1 MAKQRTPSYRERREV
16 EAAGQRASAFYA
28 QGRHEQAL
36 QLCLQTAR
44 RWPQLAVAWTDAA
57 VNCIKLERWQ
67 EAIEHAGRA
76 LAAGGDSLALFDA
89 LSHAHCALRQW
100 DQVRRH
106 GLHAL
111 SLRERQ
117 FGVEP
122 PIAHALPALPPPP
135 SAATRERNVIAF
147 SLFGASA
154 KYCETA
160 VLNVLEQPRI
170 YPHWTCRFYIDDSV
184 PEAIVR
190 RLLDNG
196 GQVVRVD
203 EAACQW
209 PGPMW
214 RFLALD
220 DAQAQ
225 RILFRD
231 ADSVIS
237 EREAEAVAQWL
248 ASDRHFHALRDNGT
262 HTELLLA
269 GLWGVVG
276 GALPP
281 LAQLARLFFAE
292 PLASRHFA
300 DQHFLRRYVW
310 PYARRSLLQHD
321 SMFGFLGAA
330 GFPGGPMPDDFH
342 VGYAEGS
349 PRFELPCTLAEGSR
363 VRWTLYRRE
372 GEGEQAICDYAATV
386 NAGAVHGHIPARYAD
401 WIRRGEARIAVAPEA

>member
-1 MAKQRTPSYRERREV
+1 M
-16 EAAGQRASAFYA
+16 
-28 QGRHEQAL
+28 
-36 QLCLQTAR
+36 
-44 RWPQLAVAWTDAA
+44 
-57 VNCIKLERWQ
+57 
-67 EAIEHAGRA
+67 
-76 LAAGGDSLALFDA
+76 
-89 LSHAHCALRQW
+89 
-100 DQVRRH
+100 
-106 GLHAL
+106 
-111 SLRERQ
+111 
-117 FGVEP
+117 
-122 PIAHALPALPPPP
+122 
-135 SAATRERNVIAF
+135 
-147 SLFGASA
+147 
-154 KYCETA
+154 
-160 VLNVLEQPRI
+160 
-170 YPHWTCRFYIDDSV
+170 
-184 PEAIVR
+184 
-190 RLLDNG
+190 
-196 GQVVRVD
+196 VRVD
-203 EAACQW
+203 EAARQW

-248 ASDRHFHALRDNGT
+248 ASDKHFHALRDNGT

-292 PLASRHFA
+292 PVASRHFA

-321 SMFGFLGAA
+321 SMFGFLDAA
-330 GFPGGPMPDDFH
+330 GFPGGPMPEDFH

-349 PRFELPCTLAEGSR
+349 PRFELPCALAEGSR

-372 GEGEQAICDYAATV
+372 GEGEQAVCDYTATV
-386 NAGAVHGHIPARYAD
+386 NAGRVQGHIPARYAE